1 MRVTRFNRWGN
12 SLPGAVAVLWLML
25 GVAGIYA
32 EDVSWDRAT
41 TAGLK
46 AYDQGQY
53 AEAARQFQAALAIAE
68 TLKPDDP
75 RVPTSLIRLAT
86 VYHIQ
91 GQYAQAA
98 SLYQRALA
106 LQEQLLGP
114 AHPQLVE
121 VLEAY
126 AHLQRRMF
134 PLRSLLPWST
144 ANTLA
149 ARARRIQEREERS
162 SPREPPGSW
171 SDYEEAAIF
180 RDGS

>member
-1 MRVTRFNRWGN
+1 MTQLDRCSNP
-12 SLPGAVAVLWLML
+12 LPWVVAVLWLML
-25 GVAGIYA
+25 GAARMYA

-46 AYDQGQY
+46 AYEQGQY
-53 AEAARQFQAALAIAE
+53 AEAARQFQVALAIAE
-68 TLKPDDP
+68 TLQPDDP
-75 RVPTSLIRLAT
+75 RVPTSLLRLAT
-86 VYHIQ
+86 IYHIQ
-91 GQYAQAA
+91 GQYAQAE

-114 AHPQLVE
+114 DHPQLVE

-126 AHLQRRMF
+126 ANLQRRMY
-134 PLRSLLPWST
+134 PWRSLLPWSM

-162 SPREPPGSW
+162 RVLEPPGAW
-171 SDYEEAAIF
+171 SDYEESAIF